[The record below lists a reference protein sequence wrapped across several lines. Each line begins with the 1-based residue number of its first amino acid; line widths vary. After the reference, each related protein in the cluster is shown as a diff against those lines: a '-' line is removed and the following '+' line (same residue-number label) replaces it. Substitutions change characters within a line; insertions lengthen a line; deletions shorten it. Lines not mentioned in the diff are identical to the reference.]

1 VALLVLPIFGLANAG
16 LDLRALHPAILL
28 GPAPLGVLLGL
39 FAGKQIGVF
48 GAARLGQWL
57 KVLHLPADMETAELY
72 GMSLL
77 CGIGFT
83 MSLFLGDLTFRGS
96 ALNDAVKFAIL
107 GASLL
112 SGSCG
117 FLVLR
122 LRRGDARNG

>member
-1 VALLVLPIFGLANAG
+1 
-16 LDLRALHPAILL
+16 
-28 GPAPLGVLLGL
+28 
-39 FAGKQIGVF
+39 
-48 GAARLGQWL
+48 
-57 KVLHLPADMETAELY
+57 
-72 GMSLL
+72 MSLL

-96 ALNDAVKFAIL
+96 AQNDAVKFAIL